1 MNPGRWIVAALTGL
15 LVLPAAADVLG
26 PDQKQWLQ
34 ARGPVRG
41 APEADYGPFVYA
53 EADGRIEGLSVDML
67 RLVQQHTGLS
77 VSWLPPRP
85 LNEHLAAA
93 RERRADLLTSLRPTA
108 ERSEYLAFTQP
119 YVSVPA
125 VVVLGPSTRGLSGP
139 EPLRQLVG
147 RPVTVGQGYAVE
159 AAMRER
165 HPQVRWVPVPDD
177 VEALRRVATGQADAA
192 VADAAS
198 VAFVI
203 ARHRLDGLS
212 VAGRVGFD
220 YTLSFAIRSD
230 WPELRDIVDRG
241 IRAIQP
247 EERRRV
253 MDRWA
258 PALSAADEV
267 PRARWATTA
276 ALSLLALAL
285 AGAALLW
292 RRRRPPP

>member
-1 MNPGRWIVAALTGL
+1 MNPRRWIAATLAGWL
-15 LVLPAAADVLG
+15 ALPAAADVLG
-26 PDQKQWLQ
+26 PELRQWLQ

-53 EADGRIEGLSVDML
+53 ETDGRIEGLSVDML
-67 RLVQQHTGLS
+67 RLVQQHTGLT
-77 VSWLPPRP
+77 VTWQDTGP
-85 LNEHLAAA
+85 LNEHLVAA
-93 RERRADLLTSLRPTA
+93 RERRVDLLTSLRPTA

-125 VVVLGPSTRGLSGP
+125 VVVLGPAAPAVSAAD
-139 EPLRQLVG
+139 PLRLLAG
-147 RPVTVGQGYAVE
+147 RPVAVGKGYAVE
-159 AAMRER
+159 AVMRER

-177 VEALRRVATGQADAA
+177 VEALRRVARGQADAA

-203 ARHRLDGLS
+203 ARHRLDGLR

-241 IRAIQP
+241 IRAIRP
-247 EERRRV
+247 AERRRV

-258 PALSAADEV
+258 PALAAADDV
-267 PRARWATTA
+267 PRARWAT
-276 ALSLLALAL
+276 ALGLAMLALAV
-285 AGAALLW
+285 AGAVLVW
-292 RRRRPPP
+292 RRRPARP